1 VFASPAALRNV
12 VDTAGELDTAAQTA
26 LTGVRALLSAGAP
39 VPPATLRA
47 AARLLGD
54 CDAHTPYGMT
64 EALPVADITLRELDD
79 VGHGNGVCVGQPLRG
94 VDVAVSP
101 LSVSGQAIGG
111 LTMKADVS
119 GEVVVRAAHVMDHYD
134 QLWAT
139 QQSSGREPGW
149 HRTGDV
155 GHLDSEG
162 RLWIEGRLVHVVVT
176 ADGVVTPV
184 GIEHRVEALADVA
197 LAAVV
202 GVGPPD
208 CQQVVVVVETT
219 EPTARA
225 TQASTTLADAVR
237 AAVGVVDVAAV
248 LVVPKLP
255 VDIRHNSKIDR
266 ARVAK
271 WATRLLAG
279 EKAGRL

>member
-1 VFASPAALRNV
+1 
-12 VDTAGELDTAAQTA
+12 
-26 LTGVRALLSAGAP
+26 
-39 VPPATLRA
+39 
-47 AARLLGD
+47 
-54 CDAHTPYGMT
+54 
-64 EALPVADITLRELDD
+64 
-79 VGHGNGVCVGQPLRG
+79 
-94 VDVAVSP
+94 
-101 LSVSGQAIGG
+101 
-111 LTMKADVS
+111 
-119 GEVVVRAAHVMDHYD
+119 
-134 QLWAT
+134 
-139 QQSSGREPGW
+139 
-149 HRTGDV
+149 
-155 GHLDSEG
+155 
-162 RLWIEGRLVHVVVT
+162 VVVT

-208 CQQVVVVVETT
+208 CQQMVVVVETT
-219 EPTARA
+219 EPTPRP